1 MPFFNGRIHPL
12 SAIYRKENVLKV
24 METQIIAGNYRI
36 RDALNQLH
44 VLYVDVSTNM
54 EFAKMLQNVNTVE
67 EYQKLVNNSR
77 YREI

>member
-1 MPFFNGRIHPL
+1 M
-12 SAIYRKENVLKV
+12 LKV